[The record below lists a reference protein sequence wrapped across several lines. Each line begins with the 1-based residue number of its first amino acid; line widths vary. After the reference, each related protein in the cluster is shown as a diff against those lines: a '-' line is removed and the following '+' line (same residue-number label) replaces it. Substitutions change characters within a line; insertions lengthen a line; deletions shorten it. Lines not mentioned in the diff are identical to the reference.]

1 MESSSKKRG
10 SRFKRTDD
18 EIYND
23 SAKVACEVPPYIVQ
37 HKLWSWEDWEK
48 KSSVKLKKEIESI
61 CNISRKQLEHFME
74 SYYSQYAHEEN
85 IHVECSEEVDE
96 DTFNC
101 DDSNILIMKPF
112 ILETSFILNRFEEIL
127 RVYQTMNSYTVDYS
141 SSKYRDRVTINIVE
155 TKIAYFSDINNK
167 IKIEKLREYM
177 NQGSNLTS
185 DYWNENLGEGAAFYA
200 ARDEKATSFSEAL
213 LQFIYLR
220 NKSDSGNKRYKRK
233 RNESRIGEN
242 FDFFLLEIPMKAQ
255 EAIETINPLMVAT
268 WMYSWVRLILEGDLL
283 SNTLCRLYIDENNQC
298 YGKFKVFL
306 SRNFK

>member
-1 MESSSKKRG
+1 M
-10 SRFKRTDD
+10 T
-18 EIYND
+18 N
-23 SAKVACEVPPYIVQ
+23 
-37 HKLWSWEDWEK
+37 
-48 KSSVKLKKEIESI
+48 
-61 CNISRKQLEHFME
+61 NI
-74 SYYSQYAHEEN
+74 A
-85 IHVECSEEVDE
+85 
-96 DTFNC
+96 
-101 DDSNILIMKPF
+101 
-112 ILETSFILNRFEEIL
+112 
-127 RVYQTMNSYTVDYS
+127 
-141 SSKYRDRVTINIVE
+141 E
-155 TKIAYFSDINNK
+155 TKIAYFSDSKNK
-167 IKIEKLREYM
+167 INIELLRGYM
-177 NQGSNLTS
+177 NKGSIS

-200 ARDEKATSFSEAL
+200 ARDETATFSEAL